1 MNPPPPAETDPARK
15 KIIAAMDR
23 LLDGTPL
30 RSSGR
35 LSISQLA
42 IEADL
47 GRWRLTHQHLDLKE
61 QFQARVKANEKA
73 ASTTELSDYE
83 ALRAK
88 HADLRAHCAELE
100 QRLQL
105 YAGVIN
111 LLVLEKQAAD
121 NNTPVSDLD
130 DGRRRRRK
138 PPTLIGPC

>member
-1 MNPPPPAETDPARK
+1 MTASPAAETDPIRK

-23 LLDGTPL
+23 LLNGTPL
-30 RSSGR
+30 RSGGR

-61 QFQARVKANEKA
+61 QFQARVKAAENTKG
-73 ASTTELSDYE
+73 TTEPSDYE
-83 ALRAK
+83 ALLAK

-100 QRLQL
+100 QRLEL

-130 DGRRRRRK
+130 AGRRQRRK